1 MKVTRKRESLDKI
14 LKASDGDG
22 GGEISPSL
30 MLRDLPKPIE
40 GLEAGQDFEG
50 HIKGKCR
57 GHECRSDKAGGKETH
72 HYDLDVTDFDHQGA
86 GNGGKKKKSSR
97 EEVEEAF
104 KKYGPDSK
112 KEEKKEEKSEAK
124 K

>member
-14 LKASDGDG
+14 LKSSPDGDG
-22 GGEISPSL
+22 GEVAPSL
-30 MLRDLPKPIE
+30 MLRDLTKPIE

-57 GHECRSDKAGGKETH
+57 GHECRADKAGGKETH
-72 HYDLDVTDFDHQGA
+72 HYDLDVTDFDHKA
-86 GNGGKKKKSSR
+86 KEGKKKKSGR

-104 KKYGPDSK
+104 KKYGPDAK
-112 KEEKKEEKSEAK
+112 KEEKAEAK